1 MTSPSPTA
9 FTRLKRVAAFVAI
22 VWVLAAS
29 FVVFDLAALA
39 GFDLALGTGA
49 GRALGLSGDVRNSTA
64 CTVPAGA
71 HPDPARVNGAAAT
84 AWVLGL
90 MSGTHAFVSRWD
102 DDGNGGGEP
111 STPQWRTIARERS
124 AQAARNVEQ
133 LAAEL
138 QVTKPGPFE
147 ARNRVDAN
155 IAYVTAVEKN
165 DNETARTIAA
175 QVRRVDL
182 SRVQARRLLG
192 VRSGASRGPAG
203 SAVGIRHRDRI
214 PRAESRRARTS
225 LDPRPRC
232 DAVERHDRTA
242 REGDGGARRR
252 DHQLPGAHAVSEAR
266 GAGWPYRPP
275 LTSMNPPVVND
286 ASGDSSQIIACATS
300 STVPPRFIGTNALTR
315 STRFGSP
322 PLACISV

>member
-1 MTSPSPTA
+1 MTTPSPTA
-9 FTRLKRVAAFVAI
+9 FIRLKRVAAFVAI
-22 VWVLAAS
+22 VWALAAS
-29 FVVFDLAALA
+29 FVAFDLAALA

-49 GRALGLSGDVRNSTA
+49 GRALGLSADVRNSTA

-111 STPQWRTIARERS
+111 STPQWRSIARERS

-175 QVRRVDL
+175 QYGESICHAYKLGAYWGYAAELRVAL
-182 SRVQARRLLG
+182 PGQRSVFAIEIEYHARKAGVPEPLWTPVLVATPSNATTEQLVKETGELG
-192 VRSGASRGPAG
+192 VA
-203 SAVGIRHRDRI
+203 I
-214 PRAESRRARTS
+214 TNY
-225 LDPRPRC
+225 L
-232 DAVERHDRTA
+232 
-242 REGDGGARRR
+242 
-252 DHQLPGAHAVSEAR
+252 AHT
-266 GAGWPYRPP
+266 P
-275 LTSMNPPVVND
+275 
-286 ASGDSSQIIACATS
+286 
-300 STVPPRFIGTNALTR
+300 
-315 STRFGSP
+315 
-322 PLACISV
+322 